1 MVLKHVDGKTYKS
14 LGWSQVETSFGGLD
28 LSSPTAAVDWRSGP
42 MPPTPPRNPGRREVV
57 EAGSVVKDTPSEKTW
72 WRNSVFVDSGFCVKS
87 SSTAASSSTASAGAP
102 PWRKVEVKVEVE
114 DEEESLAQGC
124 LRSVTKVEV
133 REKERVAKKFVGTK
147 VEAQGEAAI
156 VRPEPGLPAQVAGK
170 PIGAKGV
177 LLRGSVA
184 TVLPKAELLAQVAKK
199 RRIEEVVPKKE
210 EDEDEWGREW
220 CDDDFSVEEDG
231 EEEGGFDDDDDDDEW
246 LGGDSPFVPHP
257 TTGRP
262 CKPDPSFVPGRK
274 YEPWQLHNGEFRLC
288 RVRRGGCGVRP
299 APTPVCLRSRC
310 VAAVCLWLRLTFRS
324 TSPIRSCQL
333 LSTAAV

>member
-1 MVLKHVDGKTYKS
+1 M
-14 LGWSQVETSFGGLD
+14 WSRTRLQRKPGG
-28 LSSPTAAVDWRSGP
+28 AAVQ
-42 MPPTPPRNPGRREVV
+42 
-57 EAGSVVKDTPSEKTW
+57 
-72 WRNSVFVDSGFCVKS
+72 NSSVKS
-87 SSTAASSSTASAGAP
+87 SSTAASSSTASAGAS

-147 VEAQGEAAI
+147 VEAQGKAAI
-156 VRPEPGLPAQVAGK
+156 VRPKPELPAQVAKK
-170 PIGAKGV
+170 PIRMKGV

-184 TVLPKAELLAQVAKK
+184 TVRPKAELLAQVAKK

-246 LGGDSPFVPHP
+246 LGGDSLFVPHP

-274 YEPWQLHNGEFRLC
+274 YEPWQLHNGEYRLC

>member
-14 LGWSQVETSFGGLD
+14 LGWSQVGTRAMWVLD
-28 LSSPTAAVDWRSGP
+28 RCHQLPVDWRSGP

-72 WRNSVFVDSGFCVKS
+72 WRSGAELFCVKS

-102 PWRKVEVKVEVE
+102 PWRKVEVKVE
-114 DEEESLAQGC
+114 DEEESLAQGWS
-124 LRSVTKVEV
+124 RSVTKVEV

-147 VEAQGEAAI
+147 VEAQGKAAI
-156 VRPEPGLPAQVAGK
+156 VRPKPELPAQVAKK
-170 PIGAKGV
+170 PIRMKGV

-184 TVLPKAELLAQVAKK
+184 TVRPSQMLAQVAKK

-231 EEEGGFDDDDDDDEW
+231 EEEGGFDDDDDDDDEW